1 MGVLKEGQRMEGG
14 KAGMAE
20 GGKEEGSRAGCKEG
34 RVRGWKDE
42 ESKTGERE
50 RERERERREREGGT
64 KNKKVRD
71 QLGRV

>member
-1 MGVLKEGQRMEGG
+1 MEGKKMGVLKEEQRMEGG

-34 RVRGWKDE
+34 RVDGWKDE

-50 RERERERREREGGT
+50 RRERERQKIRR
-64 KNKKVRD
+64 
-71 QLGRV
+71 

>member
-1 MGVLKEGQRMEGG
+1 
-14 KAGMAE
+14 MAE

-34 RVRGWKDE
+34 RVDGWKDE

-50 RERERERREREGGT
+50 TKEREGET
-64 KNKKVRD
+64 KNKKVRG